1 VSAQLASVVDGKAL
15 LQVLWV
21 SFAAGLGVTT
31 VFAIGIVGATRT
43 ADMRRDG
50 RTAEAIVYGAVALL
64 ATAGVAAA
72 VVLAIVVMAHKS

>member
-1 VSAQLASVVDGKAL
+1 MSLPLAAIVDGADL
-15 LQVLWV
+15 LEVLWV

-50 RTAEAIVYGAVALL
+50 HVGGAVAYGAL
-64 ATAGVAAA
+64 AVLAALGVVAA
-72 VVLAIVVMAHKS
+72 VVFAIVVMANK